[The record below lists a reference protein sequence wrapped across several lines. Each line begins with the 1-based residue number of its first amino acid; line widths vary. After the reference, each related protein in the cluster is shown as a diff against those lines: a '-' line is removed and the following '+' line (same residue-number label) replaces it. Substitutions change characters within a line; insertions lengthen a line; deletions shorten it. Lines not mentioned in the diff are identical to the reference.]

1 MLEIEKKQEK
11 ENKELNKKINIGAS
25 WIEEQMSQM
34 ISETNANISRNI
46 SICNVGKTIKANTQ
60 FQVGK

>member
-1 MLEIEKKQEK
+1 MKTQKQPKEK

-46 SICNVGKTIKANTQ
+46 NYNAGKTIKANTQ
-60 FQVGK
+60 CQVGK